1 MAACTRSVAP
11 SAVTW
16 TDSMTARSSLPGVR
30 RDEGPPGTP
39 FDDRERCQQHRRQA
53 QRGQGAG

>member
-1 MAACTRSVAP
+1 MVAVLP
-11 SAVTW
+11 YLVH
-16 TDSMTARSSLPGVR
+16 DGRARDERDDLPGVR

-39 FDDRERCQQHRRQA
+39 VDDRERCQQHRRQA